1 MSGFYNNEFLF
12 DKNITKELPSVVF
25 HHNDGRPS
33 LVFCSTR
40 KKCEEA
46 AQLMHERASITRTAF
61 PQPGGNRRSASSGGA
76 RSGTNGSGQSSFISN
91 SVHIVDR
98 QHMERLKQLSSQLTH
113 PVLRT
118 QVQSGTAFH
127 HAELTH
133 KDRELIEK
141 SFRSGDLFVMCC
153 TSTMS
158 MGVNLPAHLVVVLNV
173 KRYAGMFK
181 NFSLTLNTAAID
193 TY

>member
-1 MSGFYNNEFLF
+1 VHGMSGFYNNEFLF

-133 KDRELIEK
+133 QDRELIEK

-173 KRYAGMFK
+173 KRYAGK
-181 NFSLTLNTAAID
+181 V
-193 TY
+193 